1 MPGNST
7 SVALIDHIKIL
18 LNGSA
23 VSVNFMNN
31 LEAIEIEQSPS
42 VPSMCKVRFYDEEA
56 VIVDDSTVDIGKEIE
71 VQFKAR
77 SQSSYTSA
85 FKGEIV
91 AIQPEYTEGLH
102 ITVTIIAFDKLHRLN
117 RGRKTRTFVQMTD
130 SAIISRIVQDA
141 GLTAEVTA
149 TTYQH
154 EHLTQDNV
162 NDLAYIQMLAR
173 RNGHEVRFTNGKV
186 AVKAPASGSSVATL
200 KVGADLQ
207 YFRPHLSTANQVTE
221 ALVKGWDVQQKSV
234 VTGRATAVD
243 SHPTVGYGKSG
254 LQATQAAFSGT
265 PQWVETS
272 SAAVNQSFADTI
284 AKARLNE
291 LNAGFLQGEGLIFG
305 NAAVVPGAIVTLEG
319 LGTRFSGTY
328 KVTVA
333 RHLFSNERG
342 YETEFTVE
350 GLTPSMVS
358 SLAAPQQ
365 DPPRLWYGVVPAIVT
380 NVNDP
385 NNRGRVKVKYPWLND
400 SEESNWAR
408 VISVGAG
415 NQRGLMS
422 MPEVNDEVIVAFEN
436 GQFDVPYVVG
446 GVWNGQDAPPMQAS
460 IFHADGKVVVRKLK
474 TRTGH
479 ELTFTEKTDSST
491 IEILE
496 SKGLKITLDGT
507 NKKIELLDGTL
518 SITLDDTGKKI
529 TIDGGSAADVEIKG
543 KNIKLQASAQLSLT
557 ATGQAELKGAMVNI
571 N

>member
-7 SVALIDHIKIL
+7 TALIDHIKIL

-23 VSVNFMNN
+23 VSLNYMNN
-31 LEAIEIEQSPS
+31 LQEVEIEQSPS
-42 VPSMCKVRFYDEEA
+42 VPSMCKVSFYDEEA
-56 VIVDDSTVDIGKEIE
+56 LMVDDTSLDIGKEIE
-71 VQFKAR
+71 IQFKTR
-77 SQSSYTSA
+77 NQTSFTAA

-117 RGRKTRTFVQMTD
+117 RGRKTRTFLKMTD
-130 SAIISRIVQDA
+130 SAIISRIVQEG
-141 GLTAEVTA
+141 GLTAEVTS
-149 TTYQH
+149 TSFQH

-173 RNGHEVRFTNGKV
+173 RNGHEVRFKDGKV
-186 AVKAPASGSSVATL
+186 AVKAPVAGSPVATC
-200 KVGADLQ
+200 KVGVDLQ

-221 ALVKGWDVQQKSV
+221 ALVKGWDVQGKTAI
-234 VTGRATAVD
+234 TGRATTAD
-243 SHPTVGYGKSG
+243 SHPSVGYGKTG
-254 LQATQAAFSGT
+254 LQATQTAFAAT

-272 SAAVNQSFADTI
+272 STAVNQSFADTV

-291 LNAGFLQGEGLIFG
+291 LNAGFLQGEGRIFG
-305 NAAVVPGAIVTLEG
+305 NVAVVPGAIIKLEG
-319 LGTRFSGTY
+319 LGTRFSGNY

-333 RHLFSNERG
+333 RHLYSSDRG

-365 DPPRLWYGVVPAIVT
+365 DPPRIWYGVVPAIVT

-385 NNRGRVKVKYPWLND
+385 NNLGRVKVKYPWLND
-400 SEESNWAR
+400 TEESNWAR

-415 NQRGLMS
+415 NQRGLMI

-460 IFHADGKVVVRKLK
+460 VYHNGGKVVVRKLK

-507 NKKIELLDGTL
+507 NKKIEILDGTL
-518 SITLDDTGKKI
+518 KIEMDDTGKKI
-529 TIDGGSAADVEIKG
+529 TIDGGSAADIELKG
-543 KNIKLQASAQLSLT
+543 KNIKLTASAQLSLT
-557 ATGQAELKGAMVNI
+557 ATGTAELKGSMVNI